1 VPRDRGKLRPGR
13 FWPLTLRHRCPA
25 TLEIVSVRVE
35 RLLDISEADARAEGV
50 ESINGDESWTAN
62 PWVWVVTFKRLEVS
76 RGQ

>member
-1 VPRDRGKLRPGR
+1 MASREDCAVASA
-13 FWPLTLRHRCPA
+13 PA
-25 TLEIVSVRVE
+25 VAKPVAVAQEPAPCA
-35 RLLDISEADARAEGV
+35 EADARAEGV